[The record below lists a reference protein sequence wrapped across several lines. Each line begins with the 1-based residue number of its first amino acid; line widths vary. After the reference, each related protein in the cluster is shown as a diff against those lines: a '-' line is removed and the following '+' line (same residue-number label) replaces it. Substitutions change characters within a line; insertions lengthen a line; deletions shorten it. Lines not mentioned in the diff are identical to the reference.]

1 MYRLYMYIVWISI
14 YKYITYLQ
22 VYNIYIYN
30 YVHAQVYIAGSEH
43 HGREYDPLQSLIEVK
58 PKIWKL
64 PTSHPSKWKTEHPKF
79 FKVLT
84 QTSLRCMFTFWNWTI
99 AILCHLASIIPCL
112 RRSRFGIRQAHPED
126 ISSKPLKLK
135 PLSWWIKIVLYGTK
149 LRPKT
154 HLHRGDVSL
163 KKCKGN
169 HQGQWNFMI
178 PDCGLVKLSLAKYLL
193 RVVPFRNNGWAHVKT
208 RTFVIIVKLLAFI
221 LRGFRPAFI
230 RILGAPPS
238 CQEWTVQ
245 LEN

>member
-14 YKYITYLQ
+14 YNYITYLQ

-135 PLSWWIKIVLYGTK
+135 PLSWWIKIVLYKTK

-163 KKCKGN
+163 KN
-169 HQGQWNFMI
+169 
-178 PDCGLVKLSLAKYLL
+178 VKETIRGSGTSWFLIVVGWSLALPSIFSELSPSEIMVEHMLKPALL
-193 RVVPFRNNGWAHVKT
+193 WLSWSF
-208 RTFVIIVKLLAFI
+208 
-221 LRGFRPAFI
+221 
-230 RILGAPPS
+230 
-238 CQEWTVQ
+238 
-245 LEN
+245 